1 MLILATHKRSHKT
14 VVYCTVPD
22 MEVAQEVLAAELAR
36 NTPFTYEVIEDR
48 PVEQLEE
55 PANPKNWTLVS

>member
-1 MLILATHKRSHKT
+1 
-14 VVYCTVPD
+14 

-55 PANPKNWTLVS
+55 PANPKNWTLVP